1 MITYTWEFPRF
12 QAHPELNGMTNVVY
26 NVEYILTATDGEGH
40 GAQLFGSVGV
50 SDPDPNTF
58 KPFNY
63 LTQSVV
69 QAWVEASL
77 GEEVVADL
85 KENLSKQIEQQAT
98 PPVVTL
104 NKPW

>member
-26 NVEYILTATDGEGH
+26 NVEYILSATDGLGH
-40 GAQLFGSVGV
+40 GAQLFGNIGISE
-50 SDPDPNTF
+50 PDPNTF
-58 KPFNY
+58 RPFNY

-69 QAWVEASL
+69 QEWIESSL
-77 GEEVVADL
+77 GEEVLNDL
-85 KENLSKQIEQQAT
+85 KANLEEQIKQQAT